1 MKKNDIPV
9 TDGSMLRCYREF
21 LEWFPWKQSEFPTYE
36 IWICSDKDDARI
48 FRQGWA
54 ARCRASGGDPQN
66 AGGGSKMLGGGSDI
80 RERVRAFFPWLSQE
94 DFDGWIDQS
103 SSSGAPDTEIDDSQP
118 LPSRRSADREIGGN

>member
-1 MKKNDIPV
+1 MKKNDTPV

-54 ARCRASGGDPQN
+54 ARCRASGGDPRKG
-66 AGGGSKMLGGGSDI
+66 GGGSKMLGEGSDDHAKL
-80 RERVRAFFPWLSQE
+80 RAFFPWLSQE
-94 DFDGWIDQS
+94 DFDGWIERS

-118 LPSRRSADREIGGN
+118 LPSRRSADQEIGGN